1 MGNAVSFLILF
12 FLLTAGYLV
21 QEIKKADIPLP
32 EGDVAPPAPLLK
44 HILEIQV
51 TSTKQMPKSWNLI
64 SSLVTCYLDLSYQ
77 GVLGGQKHLFS
88 FLSDSLLPV

>member
-1 MGNAVSFLILF
+1 MNEVKKCEEMERIL
-12 FLLTAGYLV
+12 GYLV

-51 TSTKQMPKSWNLI
+51 IFFTLQMPE
-64 SSLVTCYLDLSYQ
+64 
-77 GVLGGQKHLFS
+77 LFS
-88 FLSDSLLPV
+88 V

>member
-1 MGNAVSFLILF
+1 MQFSVSFLIVF
-12 FLLTAGYLV
+12 FSPGYLV

-51 TSTKQMPKSWNLI
+51 IFFTLQMPE
-64 SSLVTCYLDLSYQ
+64 
-77 GVLGGQKHLFS
+77 LFS
-88 FLSDSLLPV
+88 V